1 MKNRSFFRCALLLL
15 ALQLAGG
22 CAPAP
27 SAPAQT
33 PVVEVA
39 PPVTSVAAAEPESED
54 EPDEPKEP
62 QRPPPAAVAPSA
74 PPPAPAADAQQ
85 VQARQLF
92 RDGVGHYQ
100 QGDYAKARDAFLAAY
115 NLSPHPKVLFNVATA
130 AYQAK
135 DPGAC
140 RWLERWK
147 QEANPTPTDLA
158 SIDPGFARAC
168 P

>member
-1 MKNRSFFRCALLLL
+1 MLFRRALL
-15 ALQLAGG
+15 ALPLAAG

-39 PPVTSVAAAEPESED
+39 PPVASVAAAEPEPED

-62 QRPPPAAVAPSA
+62 RRPPPVAVAPSR
-74 PPPAPAADAQQ
+74 PPAPPASSADPQQ

-100 QGDYAKARDAFLAAY
+100 QGDYARARDAFLAAY

-147 QEANPTPTDLA
+147 QEANPTQTELA